1 MSITFLVANK
11 KKQSGISVVGSKYFT
26 DVTTSI
32 THTFSNTITEH
43 AVEDSPNFSDHVQNN
58 NNTFQLSGVFS
69 QAKLVNYTGDTLK
82 NELDR
87 IQAAYTF
94 LKSLRDN
101 KERFTLVSRY
111 DVYDNCVVESLT
123 IPVNPE
129 SANSLFFDLTIKQV
143 RITNKSLVN
152 IVQVQNVIAPKKDSA
167 TSTSQVGAKQ
177 RVSIAEQLGKG
188 FEESGGVIKA
198 ALSGAPPPEQQLK
211 DDIGGG

>member
-129 SANSLFFDLTIKQV
+129 SANSLFFELTIKQV

-167 TSTSQVGAKQ
+167 TPTSQVGAKQ
-177 RVSIAEQLGKG
+177 RESVAVQIGKAFG
-188 FEESGGVIKA
+188 GTEGVIKA
-198 ALSGAPPPEQQLK
+198 ASGVSLPPEQQ
-211 DDIGGG
+211 